1 MSIDTSC
8 WCESSNQECASPDCK
23 NRPHTPTVV
32 RAGGRYPYRGA
43 CTGCDWQ
50 SARGYVAEHAARD
63 MAEDHVE
70 KSSSIA

>member
-8 WCESSNQECASPDCK
+8 WCESSDQECASPDCK

-43 CTGCDWQ
+43 
-50 SARGYVAEHAARD
+50 ARD